1 MSYEIK
7 VAFWQI
13 LTAFIT
19 IKIVAMLGEKGLLKL
34 QKTNWKFLTKEE
46 GAITE
51 HTRTVN

>member
-13 LTAFIT
+13 LTAFIA
-19 IKIVAMLGEKGLLKL
+19 IKIVAGEKGLLKL